1 MEMMKMFESVL
12 GKLNEK
18 QKERIMEQCLLF
30 MTEQENDND
39 RECNGKKKEEPV
51 CPPDMGRVAGC
62 CPEMMEQFLSTMR
75 NCLGEKGRTRE
86 DGKERKTEKAGCCQ

>member
-1 MEMMKMFESVL
+1 MELMKMFENML
-12 GKLNEK
+12 GKMNEK
-18 QKERIMEQCLLF
+18 EKERIVERCLSFVKEQGSA
-30 MTEQENDND
+30 ND
-39 RECNGKKKEEPV
+39 REHDGKKREEPV

-75 NCLGEKGRTRE
+75 GCLGEKGRTRE